1 MTLTIAFMYI
11 MIDKTTNSA
20 YCSACLGTLATIA
33 GVEYSTLWR
42 NMQANSKVNAI
53 DNDIKYCKG
62 KYIVYEAI
70 HVKSKKGN
78 NGKIREI
85 NQARAKVILK

>member
-1 MTLTIAFMYI
+1 MYV
-11 MIDKTTNSA
+11 MIDKITHLA

-42 NMQANSKVNAI
+42 NMKANSNPNAI

-62 KYIVYEAI
+62 KYIVYEAT

-78 NGKIREI
+78 NGRIGEI
-85 NQARAKVILK
+85 NQARANVILK